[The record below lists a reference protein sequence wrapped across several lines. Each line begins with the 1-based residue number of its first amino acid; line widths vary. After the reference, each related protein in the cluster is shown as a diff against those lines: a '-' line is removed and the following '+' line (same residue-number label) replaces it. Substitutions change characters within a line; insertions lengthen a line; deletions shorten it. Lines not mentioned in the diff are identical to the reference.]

1 MKKVNNIFNLHDI
14 DIVMHKLYEN
24 EEKEL
29 RNNIL
34 TKKQTSNYKLVEI
47 SVQCVPTPYFIL
59 IGFRAPTWYELVTGS
74 KTTSPMILTFST

>member
-24 EEKEL
+24 DEKEL

-34 TKKQTSNYKLVEI
+34 TKKTDIQLQVGRN
-47 SVQCVPTPYFIL
+47 
-59 IGFRAPTWYELVTGS
+59 
-74 KTTSPMILTFST
+74 